1 MKGKILVERLKDIR
15 NDLDWTQKT
24 LAEQTDLSLS
34 LIRNIEC
41 GRAGTSKDSMK
52 KIAKALEVPLEEI
65 YIQDF
70 RVTKVIAVAN
80 NKGGSGKTT
89 VVGNLGYAL
98 SEIKD
103 TKVLLIDG
111 DMQMNLT
118 RSYGLERMEQKS
130 LYQAIMDETPLDH
143 FIHTTKY
150 ENIDFIASDY
160 RLSSIDLN
168 LFTKTFRETVFKRLL
183 QPILDQ
189 GIYDYILID
198 TCPTLGYLNYNI
210 LNATDYVIIPVELSA
225 FGIDGLEPLM
235 EFFSTIKVINPKI
248 EVAGVL
254 RTKVDKRESTTP
266 KVEADLIGIFGT
278 KIFENYIPV
287 DINIKKSQFENL
299 PLIKYMDKSRA
310 SVSYKKLA
318 KEVLNVVK

>member
-15 NDLDWTQKT
+15 NDMDFTQKM
-24 LAEQTDLSLS
+24 LAEEAGVKDT
-34 LIRNIEC
+34 LIRNIET
-41 GRAGTSKDSMK
+41 GRAGTTIETME
-52 KIAKALEVPLEEI
+52 KIAKALQVSLNEI
-65 YIQDF
+65 YIKDF
-70 RVTKVIAVAN
+70 RDTRVIAVAN

-98 SEIKD
+98 AEQQD

-143 FIHTTKY
+143 FVQKTKY
-150 ENIDFIASDY
+150 ENIDFIVSDY

-183 QPILDQ
+183 QPILDK
-189 GIYDYILID
+189 GIYDYILVD

-266 KVEADLIGIFGT
+266 KVEADLFGIFGT
-278 KIFENYIPV
+278 KIFNNYIPV

-299 PLIKYMDKSRA
+299 PLLEYMDKSRA

-318 KEVLNVVK
+318 KEVIDVAK